1 MLISWENNPNY
12 NCNSEAWRCT
22 VLIDEKYKFGL
33 LLYSVLVLKRNSAVR
48 TKLEIQGE

>member
-1 MLISWENNPNY
+1 MALDMSCRLSVN
-12 NCNSEAWRCT
+12 T

-48 TKLEIQGE
+48 TKLEIQGK